1 MPRYEA
7 HTVIERPTVE
17 RVTKLC
23 VNAPGRDEVGRDEV
37 VYEWEAK
44 FTDGTVIAVQVCA
57 DNEPDI
63 LAGAKPFFS
72 RPATRGTFTRF
83 RAQTLKNA
91 RGATGN
97 SRRAGTSTGSKWN
110 QKPELDPLDLYHTR
124 PIVSV

>member
-57 DNEPDI
+57 DNEPDNHPCWCQAV
-63 LAGAKPFFS
+63 LF
-72 RPATRGTFTRF
+72 
-83 RAQTLKNA
+83 QT
-91 RGATGN
+91 GDSG
-97 SRRAGTSTGSKWN
+97 
-110 QKPELDPLDLYHTR
+110 DLYEVSCTDVEER
-124 PIVSV
+124 PWGDWEFKEGGNEYRFKVEPET